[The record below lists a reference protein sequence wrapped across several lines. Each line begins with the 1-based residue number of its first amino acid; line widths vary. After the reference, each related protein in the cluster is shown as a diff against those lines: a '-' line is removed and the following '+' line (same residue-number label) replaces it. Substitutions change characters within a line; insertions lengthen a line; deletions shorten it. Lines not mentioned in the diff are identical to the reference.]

1 MKQEPILIDN
11 IHKKSRCIR
20 SNLLKENDLVEV
32 RKINTHNREK
42 KLDDIVYDD
51 FISTLRQ
58 IKEGNH
64 QLREEFISEYKPF
77 ILKVTSN
84 ATGKYIDTRNSDE
97 FSIALSAFNEA
108 IDKFDIEKGYNFFL
122 FSEQVIRRR
131 LIDYSRSNKDDKE
144 YPFSF
149 FDDEYFYNNEKLLS
163 KSYIGLKIL
172 RQGKIL
178 KN

>member
-1 MKQEPILIDN
+1 MIWWKSGKLIPITG
-11 IHKKSRCIR
+11 R
-20 SNLLKENDLVEV
+20 
-32 RKINTHNREK
+32 K

-108 IDKFDIEKGYNFFL
+108 MINLTSRK
-122 FSEQVIRRR
+122 VI
-131 LIDYSRSNKDDKE
+131 IS
-144 YPFSF
+144 FSF
-149 FDDEYFYNNEKLLS
+149 
-163 KSYIGLKIL
+163 
-172 RQGKIL
+172 
-178 KN
+178 

>member
-1 MKQEPILIDN
+1 
-11 IHKKSRCIR
+11 
-20 SNLLKENDLVEV
+20 
-32 RKINTHNREK
+32 
-42 KLDDIVYDD
+42 
-51 FISTLRQ
+51 
-58 IKEGNH
+58 
-64 QLREEFISEYKPF
+64 
-77 ILKVTSN
+77 LKVTSN

-149 FDDEYFYNNEKLLS
+149 LMTNIF
-163 KSYIGLKIL
+163 ITM
-172 RQGKIL
+172 
-178 KN
+178 KNFIQVVYWI

>member
-1 MKQEPILIDN
+1 
-11 IHKKSRCIR
+11 
-20 SNLLKENDLVEV
+20 VEV

-84 ATGKYIDTRNSDE
+84 ATGNISTPATVMSL
-97 FSIALSAFNEA
+97 ALHCPRLMKQLINLTSR
-108 IDKFDIEKGYNFFL
+108 K
-122 FSEQVIRRR
+122 VI
-131 LIDYSRSNKDDKE
+131 IS
-144 YPFSF
+144 FSF
-149 FDDEYFYNNEKLLS
+149 LS
-163 KSYIGLKIL
+163 
-172 RQGKIL
+172 R
-178 KN
+178 